1 MKFFDRT
8 EQLAQ
13 LREMK
18 NRSYDNHSMLTV
30 VTGRRRIGK
39 TTLIDKSMS
48 GEEYLYF
55 SSGRKRG
62 CALRRVHWRDTH
74 QTWSFRSGRD
84 HFIQGYLRHSDAGR
98 RA

>member
-62 CALRRVHWRDTH
+62 CALR
-74 QTWSFRSGRD
+74 
-84 HFIQGYLRHSDAGR
+84 
-98 RA
+98 

>member
-55 SSGRKRG
+55 SSGRKTRL
-62 CALRRVHWRDTH
+62 CFAQSSLARYAPNLVF
-74 QTWSFRSGRD
+74 SFRTGS
-84 HFIQGYLRHSDAGR
+84 LHSR
-98 RA
+98 ISSPF